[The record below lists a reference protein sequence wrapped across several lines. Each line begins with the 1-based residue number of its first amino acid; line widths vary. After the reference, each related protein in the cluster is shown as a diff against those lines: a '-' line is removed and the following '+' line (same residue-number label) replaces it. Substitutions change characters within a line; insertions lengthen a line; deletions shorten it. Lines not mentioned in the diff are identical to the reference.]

1 MYFLVCNFQFYVNAT
16 GAQRLYSSILGQ
28 VRIASDFCLST
39 TYAEAPGWAN
49 SDISEI
55 LLFLL
60 RALLQ

>member
-1 MYFLVCNFQFYVNAT
+1 MPQVPSVY
-16 GAQRLYSSILGQ
+16 ILRFIGHF
-28 VRIASDFCLST
+28 RIASGFCLST